1 MMTVFPNG
9 KQPNRFEWSHAKR
22 LLKLCVFHL
31 KRIPLNDKKS
41 VNADEFVV
49 REAFSPTFSAFSTVI
64 FSDSTIRSK
73 TSERF
78 FVCSGSTFHLG
89 GVLSGVLS
97 IVLLLFVFTGCAFKG
112 LGSPSSWSLRASNT
126 LMQSGLNAQELGESE
141 DARSHLTNAVRLCPQ
156 NSEARRAYAEHLWSE
171 QESSLALSQMRE
183 AIVLSPDDAALRR
196 RLAEMLLAVDESEAA
211 FDVASDAVD
220 LEPNEAEGWILR
232 AKSFESLRQ
241 SELALLD
248 YQHAIQ
254 CDPENSL
261 AYEAMTEIYLA
272 QNRPERAILA
282 IQTLMD
288 RTSDEKVL
296 ASARVQE
303 GKIYAVLQRPEDARR
318 AFQLAYQLNPTPEV
332 EAILLSHDLYQPSS
346 PTADPYRPPAS
357 RWSTQQ
363 TDSVQIAS
371 QPLDAKRY

>member
-1 MMTVFPNG
+1 
-9 KQPNRFEWSHAKR
+9 
-22 LLKLCVFHL
+22 
-31 KRIPLNDKKS
+31 
-41 VNADEFVV
+41 
-49 REAFSPTFSAFSTVI
+49 
-64 FSDSTIRSK
+64 
-73 TSERF
+73 
-78 FVCSGSTFHLG
+78 
-89 GVLSGVLS
+89 
-97 IVLLLFVFTGCAFKG
+97 
-112 LGSPSSWSLRASNT
+112 
-126 LMQSGLNAQELGESE
+126 MQSGLNAQELGESE
-141 DARSHLTNAVRLCPQ
+141 DARNHLTNAVRLCPQ

-183 AIVLSPDDAALRR
+183 AIVLAPDDAALRR
-196 RLAEMLLAVDESEAA
+196 RLAEMLLAVDECEAA
-211 FDVASDAVD
+211 FDVASEAVD

-241 SELALLD
+241 PELAILD

-261 AYEAMTEIYLA
+261 AYEAITEIYLA
-272 QNRPERAILA
+272 QNRPELAILA

-288 RTSDEKVL
+288 RTSDEQVL

-346 PTADPYRPPAS
+346 PTADPYRTPAS
-357 RWSTQQ
+357 QWSTQQ
-363 TDSVQIAS
+363 TDSIQIAS